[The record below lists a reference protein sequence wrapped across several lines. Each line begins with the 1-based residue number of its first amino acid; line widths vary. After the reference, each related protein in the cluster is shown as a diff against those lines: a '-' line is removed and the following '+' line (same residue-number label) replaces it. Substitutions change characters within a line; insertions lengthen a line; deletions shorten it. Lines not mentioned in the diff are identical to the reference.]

1 MIDSP
6 SRLRR
11 LLLGL
16 AFFLVLILFLGW
28 SITSYNKTFKKVVSI
43 DLVTDSVGNA
53 LPVNADVKVRGL
65 IVGEVRSASTVDGVV
80 TAHLAIDPDK
90 AEQIPSN
97 ATARLLPKTLFGE
110 RYVSLI
116 VPEGDTASPITNGT
130 VLQQDK
136 SGSAIEVGELLD
148 NLLPLLEAIPP
159 QDLANTLG
167 ALAQGLSGR
176 GSELGLTIDRLE
188 RIFGG
193 LNTELPDIQEGLR
206 GLADFSQTYSDAAP
220 QLVDALDNLTV
231 TGNTL
236 VEQRPA
242 VDTLIASL
250 TSTSSTTAD
259 FLQTNSSN
267 LINIA
272 ADSREAL
279 ELLAKYSPSF
289 GCTFAQFV
297 PTVQEAQKVIGVG
310 DEYRGINVSA
320 SFVNP
325 KGRYLPNQDEPRL
338 FDNRGP
344 KCYTPADTAAGEF
357 FPQYPGGSANDGSY
371 QVPSR
376 NPGPQDI
383 PDLPAPQLSGVPA
396 AANGAGTGTDATP
409 ASYEGSDFER
419 DTLAVIY
426 GEAGGVGPDE
436 IPSWTTTL
444 GAPALRGAEVTIK

>member
-16 AFFLVLILFLGW
+16 AFFLILILFVGW

-53 LPVNADVKVRGL
+53 LPANADVKVRGL
-65 IVGEVRSASTVDGVV
+65 IVGEVRSASTQDGVV

-90 AEQIPSN
+90 AELIPSN
-97 ATARLLPKTLFGE
+97 TTARLLPKTLFGE

-116 VPEGDTASPITNGT
+116 VPPGDTASSITNGT
-130 VLQQDK
+130 VLKQDT
-136 SGSAIEVGELLD
+136 SGNAIEVGQLLD

-159 QDLANTLG
+159 QDLASTLG

-176 GSELGLTIDRLE
+176 GEQLGFTIDRLDN
-188 RIFGG
+188 IFKG
-193 LNTELPDIQEGLR
+193 LNTELPNIKQGLR
-206 GLADFSQTYSDAAP
+206 GLADFSETYSDAAP
-220 QLVDALDNLTV
+220 QLIDALDNLSV

-242 VDTLIASL
+242 VDTLISSL
-250 TSTSSTTAD
+250 TSTSSSTAD
-259 FLQTNSSN
+259 FLQANSSN
-267 LINIA
+267 LIAIA

-279 ELLAKYSPSF
+279 GLLAEYSPSF
-289 GCTFAQFV
+289 GCTFAQFAPIV
-297 PTVQEAQKVIGVG
+297 ARAQEVIGVG

-338 FDNRGP
+338 FDDRGP
-344 KCYTPADTAAGEF
+344 RCYTPADTAAGEF

-376 NPGPQDI
+376 NPGPQDV
-383 PDLPAPQLSGVPA
+383 PELPSPQYSAVPRA
-396 AANGAGTGTDATP
+396 ATGDAAP

-426 GEAGGVGPDE
+426 GQAGGVAPNE
-436 IPSWTTTL
+436 IPSWTTSL

>member
-16 AFFLVLILFLGW
+16 AFFLILILFVGW
-28 SITSYNKTFKKVVSI
+28 SVTSYNKTFKKVVSI

-53 LPVNADVKVRGL
+53 LPSNADVKVRGL
-65 IVGEVRSASTVDGVV
+65 IVGEVRSASTEAGVV

-90 AEQIPSN
+90 AELIPSN
-97 ATARLLPKTLFGE
+97 TTARLLPKTLFGE

-116 VPEGDTASPITNGT
+116 VPPGETASPITNGT
-130 VLQQDK
+130 VLKQDT
-136 SGSAIEVGELLD
+136 SGNAIEVGQLLD

-176 GSELGLTIDRLE
+176 GEQLGFTIDRLE
-188 RIFGG
+188 NIFKG
-193 LNTELPDIQEGLR
+193 LNTELPNIQQGLR
-206 GLADFSQTYSDAAP
+206 GLADFSETYSDAAP
-220 QLVDALDNLTV
+220 QLIDALDNLSV

-242 VDTLIASL
+242 VDTLISSL
-250 TSTSSTTAD
+250 TSTGSSTAD
-259 FLQTNSSN
+259 FLQANSSN
-267 LINIA
+267 LIAIA

-279 ELLAKYSPSF
+279 GLLAEYSPSF

-297 PTVQEAQKVIGVG
+297 PIVARAQEVIGVG

-338 FDNRGP
+338 FDDRGP
-344 KCYTPADTAAGEF
+344 RCYTPADTAAGEF

-376 NPGPQDI
+376 NPGPQDV
-383 PDLPAPQLSGVPA
+383 PELPSPQYSAVPSA
-396 AANGAGTGTDATP
+396 ATGDVAP

-426 GEAGGVGPDE
+426 GEAGGVKPDE
-436 IPSWTTTL
+436 IPSWTTSL